1 MLLRW
6 WLAAFHLLALGIGL
20 GAVAARSRALRA
32 PMEESRLRSAF
43 LADSLWGLAGF
54 LWIATGLWRAFGGVE
69 KGTAYYL
76 ASTAFWIKM
85 GLLAV
90 LLILEIVA
98 VGTLMRWRR
107 EHAQGR
113 VPNLEA
119 APLLARISAVQVVIV
134 VAMVFAAT
142 AMARG
147 IGS

>member
-1 MLLRW
+1 TRLDPRIDGRFSRATPEPDRQEANMLLRW

-76 ASTAFWIKM
+76 ASTA
-85 GLLAV
+85 
-90 LLILEIVA
+90 
-98 VGTLMRWRR
+98 
-107 EHAQGR
+107 
-113 VPNLEA
+113 
-119 APLLARISAVQVVIV
+119 
-134 VAMVFAAT
+134 
-142 AMARG
+142 
-147 IGS
+147 